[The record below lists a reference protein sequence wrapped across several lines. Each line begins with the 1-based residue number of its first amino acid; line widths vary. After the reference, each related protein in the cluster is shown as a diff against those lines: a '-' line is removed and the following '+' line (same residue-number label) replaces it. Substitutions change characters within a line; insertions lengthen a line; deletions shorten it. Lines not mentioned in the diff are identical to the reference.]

1 MIRYLFFP
9 LFISL
14 LISCTSSRQIQT
26 GNVKTDTALV
36 GMTGEDSI
44 AFIKNAY
51 DSIQKN
57 KIDFNFFSAK
67 INVNYK
73 DAEDKEYNLNTFLRM
88 KKDSLIWVSVN
99 AVFGIEAMRLLISK
113 DSVKILDKQNK
124 VYTARSISYLQ
135 EVSGL
140 PLELQTMQDLLM
152 GNVIFL
158 EPGITAFNK
167 AGSELSLLSI
177 GYFFR
182 NLAIFHATDYNILRS
197 RLDNVDPQSNRSAD
211 LFYNNYVNKSGVKFS
226 ETRKII
232 INDTKKLLLDM
243 EFKQFDFNEE
253 LTFPFS
259 IPANYGAN

>member
-1 MIRYLFFP
+1 MIRYLFF
-9 LFISL
+9 LFI
-14 LISCTSSRQIQT
+14 ISFLVSCSSSRQIQT
-26 GNVKTDTALV
+26 GHVENDSTLI
-36 GMTGEDSI
+36 GMNGEDSI
-44 AFIKNAY
+44 AFIKKVY
-51 DSIQKN
+51 DSVQKN

-99 AVFGIEAMRLLISK
+99 AVFGIEAMRLLISE
-113 DSVKILDKQNK
+113 DSVKILDKQNN
-124 VYTARSISYLQ
+124 VYTARPISYLY

-140 PLELQTMQDLLM
+140 PLDLKTMQDLLL

-158 EPGITAFNK
+158 EPGISAFNK
-167 AGSELSLLSI
+167 TGNELSLLSI

-182 NLAIFHATDYNILRS
+182 NLAIFHATDYYILRS
-197 RLDNVDPQSNRSAD
+197 RLDHVDPQSNRSAD
-211 LFYNNYVNKSGVKFS
+211 LFYRNYVNKSGVKFS

-232 INDTKKLLLDM
+232 INDTKRLLLDM

-259 IPANYGAN
+259 IPANYSAN